1 MFGERNI
8 KMKIEDYRKKVDIFM
23 TVFITYFFIIC
34 MSFEYT
40 SVQSS
45 YENYIMLTLVMI
57 IALISYYTNVTFSLI
72 SVLAVDF
79 VYSSYIFYRNI
90 IKGISID
97 IKVYY
102 WIIVIPITAVI
113 VSILSQHILK
123 LQIKLKKV
131 NADNENLV
139 MIDEATGIRNSS
151 ALFNEIPIYM
161 SMSKRYELPV
171 AIMLVRFKYS
181 KKLKSI
187 VGRDFFK
194 NIIVKY
200 SEIIEGSLRLEDRK
214 YILNDADTF
223 VFILIADEKGCEIVK
238 KRLKNNLEKVNLD
251 ESNVFKDLKL
261 EAEVG
266 YYNYNENIKDAMDFV
281 AKAEKEIYYDV

>member
-113 VSILSQHILK
+113 VGILSQYILK
-123 LQIKLKKV
+123 LQIQLKKV

-187 VGRDFFK
+187 VGGDFFK

>member
-1 MFGERNI
+1 
-8 KMKIEDYRKKVDIFM
+8 MKIEDYRKKVDIFM

-113 VSILSQHILK
+113 VGILSQYILK